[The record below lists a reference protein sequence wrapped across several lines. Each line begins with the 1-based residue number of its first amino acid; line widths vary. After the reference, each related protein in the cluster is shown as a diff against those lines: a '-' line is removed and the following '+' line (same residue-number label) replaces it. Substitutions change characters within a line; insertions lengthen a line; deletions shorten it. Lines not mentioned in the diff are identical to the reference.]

1 MSNLL
6 KEDSQDNLGSLVE
19 INFIDVKDIDIIP
32 DPIGINLYDPV
43 VLKTDKTW
51 SLIQVSQET
60 PGFDEES
67 NYSQSGTGLNIS
79 VKGFI
84 PGHNDVLESRLQSM
98 LRKKFVLVVSD
109 FEGRKRIIGTL
120 KNPLR
125 FKWSFSTG
133 NRTNSRKGYDI
144 QFFHTAAKSPLFY
157 QSALASVS
165 EEEFD
170 PNADSYLAALEARV
184 SDLETEILTKQD
196 SLGFTPE
203 NAAYKNQNNGYPG
216 LDSSGLILVAQLQ
229 AIISD
234 ATSTA
239 TNKTW
244 SIDKIKSS
252 ILALINDTLSSG
264 NANTWSIDKINTA
277 ISTAINN
284 LLNGAGPAYD
294 TLKELQDLIVNDET
308 TASALA
314 ATVATKEPSANKAT
328 NFNTI
333 NDTLFPTTKAVND
346 KFLDQSGTK
355 VSATLT
361 GTNSYS
367 GTISPAITSYAN
379 SQRWYLKFTNSST
392 GLVTCN
398 LNTIGS
404 IKVFKNPTTQ
414 ADSGDIVANQIY
426 LVAYDSTLD
435 SGSGG
440 FLIIGGLSA
449 VKKLTLNFDTTVD
462 TFLFTQDVAYKITSV
477 VADTGVTAVIKLH
490 NTATNYTLG
499 SAMSAYGKL
508 DISVSGSAGAITI
521 YYQ

>member
-1 MSNLL
+1 MPVQLL
-6 KEDSQDNLGSLVE
+6 STIKNWFKTGLKPTQEQFSDTWDSFRHKN
-19 INFIDVKDIDIIP
+19 
-32 DPIGINLYDPV
+32 DPIEI
-43 VLKTDKTW
+43 TD
-51 SLIQVSQET
+51 V
-60 PGFDEES
+60 D
-67 NYSQSGTGLNIS
+67 GL
-79 VKGFI
+79 
-84 PGHNDVLESRLQSM
+84 NDVLATTVTTTQL
-98 LRKKFVLVVSD
+98 
-109 FEGRKRIIGTL
+109 
-120 KNPLR
+120 N
-125 FKWSFSTG
+125 
-133 NRTNSRKGYDI
+133 
-144 QFFHTAAKSPLFY
+144 
-157 QSALASVS
+157 
-165 EEEFD
+165 
-170 PNADSYLAALEARV
+170 
-184 SDLETEILTKQD
+184 TKQ
-196 SLGFTPE
+196 SLDE
-203 NAAYKNQNNGYPG
+203 KNQVNGYPG
-216 LDSSGLILVAQLQ
+216 LDASGLILVAQLQ
-229 AIISD
+229 ALIAD
-234 ATSTA
+234 ATSSA
-239 TNKTW
+239 TNH
-244 SIDKIKSS
+244 
-252 ILALINDTLSSG
+252 
-264 NANTWSIDKINTA
+264 TWSIDKINLA
-277 ISTAINN
+277 ITTAINN

-294 TLKELQDLIVNDET
+294 TLKELQDLIINDET

-314 ATVATKEPSANKAT
+314 ATVAGKEPSANKAT
-328 NFNTI
+328 NFITI

-346 KFLDQSGTK
+346 KFLDQTGSK

-367 GTISPAITSYAN
+367 GTITPAITSYAN

-392 GLVTCN
+392 GVVTCN

-435 SGSGG
+435 SGAGG